1 MKQKDYIFIGGV
13 TLGIFLITYTVLA
26 LIGFVPE
33 QLKFVSKEPVAKA
46 IVQEDVA
53 LAKKNTNTSEPLAV
67 DTNLIPNHIS
77 IPKIGVDS
85 SIVIPQGVDVAV
97 LDNALTKGAV
107 YYPGSGTLQGGNMFL
122 FGHSTNWKVVNNEAY
137 RTFNDLDK
145 LVIGDEIELKSGDK
159 TYTYAVRTVKRA
171 SENDALVNFASS
183 GQSLTISTCDTF
195 GRKQDRWV
203 VEADLTRVS

>member
-137 RTFNDLDK
+137 RTFNGLDK